1 MEDFSLNFSDN
12 LSHKEMNKDV
22 WSKRIILWKR
32 ERLLFLSNFKLYK
45 YFGERSS
52 INLRRKSLSWDL
64 IAEFILETSSW
75 DGKSIFF
82 KRAKDISE

>member
-1 MEDFSLNFSDN
+1 LD
-12 LSHKEMNKDV
+12 
-22 WSKRIILWKR
+22 
-32 ERLLFLSNFKLYK
+32 K